1 MTFPTTGE
9 LVKVNDTEQQV
20 CRNRSGQWLGLNVV
34 VHARVGGKIVSYSVV
49 LCCGDTIQSKRL
61 TDLVERTIGRRV
73 GSV

>member
-34 VHARVGGKIVSYSVV
+34 VRAGDGGKIVS
-49 LCCGDTIQSKRL
+49 
-61 TDLVERTIGRRV
+61 
-73 GSV
+73 